1 MGSVKTFSH
10 FRPVRD
16 GDGAIIGTVASPAKA
31 RTVATLGHGYGRDRN
46 KRLVVT
52 LQRGDVI
59 TLRPERTRRNVSIEA
74 RELYAWLVRLQ
85 AAKHVAERKAA
96 RKKKLAR

>member
-1 MGSVKTFSH
+1 MKGFDHS
-10 FRPVRD
+10 RPVRD
-16 GDGAIIGTVASPAKA
+16 RDGAVIGAVSSPARA
-31 RTVATLGHGYGRDRN
+31 RTVAALGHGYGRDRN

-52 LQRGDVI
+52 LARGDVI

-85 AAKHVAERKAA
+85 AAKHAAEKKA
-96 RKKKLAR
+96 RRREKLKGLR